1 MSGLGLHLM
10 APPARA
16 SGLRGAVRLV
26 TRLLVVGLL
35 VAPLRWLGR
44 HWRWSVYGGAA
55 VLGAAGAFSSG
66 LVVRV
71 AVIVLAPAVVVGVWS
86 TLSPESYRRLASVPW
101 RSWVTRRRARRV
113 WPEVARASGLS
124 VHLMLPASEVAVA
137 LWSVKAKPRQRWDD
151 PRLRRVVTPPG
162 VIVLRVQTRLGQS
175 VDEIVAAA
183 PKLRDSYAAASVR
196 CVPYSPSVLDIVLVM
211 ADPLAGTR
219 YAAPEPHP
227 PEAWRTPSSLALQ
240 HLLFDTSPVVLGRA
254 EDGTDVVVD
263 VADPWHL
270 AVQGA
275 TRSGKS
281 ALSYTLLGAL
291 ARRAAVLVCGI
302 DPSGILLGPW
312 REGRGAGWIATGTA
326 DMQGAV
332 DALVGIVEEMDRR
345 IARLAEDGQDKID
358 VFDAAC
364 PLLLVVLEEYP
375 GALSAARSQD
385 ETDGRPS
392 GQRTA
397 PRIERAVG
405 RLVKEG
411 AKVGV
416 RVVLLAQRMSAR
428 AVDTDDRS
436 NFGVRVSLRVDNG
449 DALAMLHDGPTVRE
463 HVEAAR
469 RFAPGVGLVEGP
481 DRPLMR
487 WRADL
492 TDYADYRARVLVG
505 IDATRLIPGALVARH
520 VPAPVPASDPD
531 SAGDGTSSAPPRP
544 AGPSG
549 RAPRSPRAPR
559 APRAPRDRSSTAP
572 EQVAPGRDGVS

>member
-1 MSGLGLHLM
+1 MSGLGLHLT

-16 SGLRGAVRLV
+16 RGLRGAVRLV
-26 TRLLVVGLL
+26 ARLLVVGLL

-44 HWRWSVYGGAA
+44 HWRWSAYGTAA
-55 VLGAAGAFSSG
+55 VLGAAGALSTG
-66 LVVRV
+66 LAVRV
-71 AVIVLAPAVVVGVWS
+71 AVVVLAPAVVVGVWS
-86 TLSPESYRRLASVPW
+86 TLSPGSYRRLASVPW

-113 WPEVARASGLS
+113 WPQVARASGLS
-124 VHLMLPASEVAVA
+124 VHLTLPPSEVAVA
-137 LWSVKAKPRQRWDD
+137 LWSVRAKPRQRWDD

-196 CVPYSPSVLDIVLVM
+196 CVPHSPSVLDVVLMMV
-211 ADPLAGTR
+211 DPLAGVR
-219 YAAPEPHP
+219 YAVPTADPRMPS
-227 PEAWRTPSSLALQ
+227 WRSAASEVLR
-240 HLLFDTSPVVLGRA
+240 HLLIGGPPVVVLGRG
-254 EDGTDVVVD
+254 EDGTDVLVD

-281 ALSYTLLGAL
+281 ALSYTLLGSL
-291 ARRAAVLVCGI
+291 AHRADVLVCGV

-312 REGRGAGWIATGTA
+312 LHGRGAGWIATGTA

-332 DALVGIVEEMDRR
+332 DALTGVVAEMDRR
-345 IARLAEDGQDKID
+345 IAYLARTGLDTLPAP
-358 VFDAAC
+358 DATC

-385 ETDGRPS
+385 EADGRPA

-416 RVVLLAQRMSAR
+416 RVVLFAQRMSAR

-436 NFGVRVSLRVDNG
+436 NFGVRITLRVDNG
-449 DALAMLHDGPTVRE
+449 DALAMLHDGPTARE

-492 TDYADYRARVLVG
+492 TEYADYRSRVAFG
-505 IDATRLIPGALVARH
+505 IDVTDNIPGALVARH
-520 VPAPVPASDPD
+520 VPAPGPGGS
-531 SAGDGTSSAPPRP
+531 GDDTSSAPRP

-559 APRAPRDRSSTAP
+559 APRAPRDGSSTAP
-572 EQVAPGRDGVS
+572 EQAAPGRDGAS

>member
-1 MSGLGLHLM
+1 MSGLGVHLT

-16 SGLRGAVRLV
+16 RGLRRAVRV
-26 TRLLVVGLL
+26 ATRLVVVGLL
-35 VAPLRWLGR
+35 WAPLRWLGR
-44 HWRWSVYGGAA
+44 HWRWSAYGTSAVLVAAA
-55 VLGAAGAFSSG
+55 VLSTGMV
-66 LVVRV
+66 LRV
-71 AVIVLAPAVVVGVWS
+71 ALVILAPALVVGVWS
-86 TLSPESYRRLASVPW
+86 TLSPGSYLRLASVPW

-113 WPEVARASGLS
+113 WPDVARASGLS
-124 VHLMLPASEVAVA
+124 VHLTLPPSEVALA
-137 LWSVKAKPRQRWDD
+137 LWSVRAKPRQRWDD

-162 VIVLRVQTRLGQS
+162 VIVLRVQTRIGQS
-175 VDEIVAAA
+175 VEEVTTAA
-183 PKLRDSYAAASVR
+183 PRIRDSYTAASVR
-196 CVPYSPSVLDIVLVM
+196 CVPHSPSVLDVVLVM
-211 ADPLAGTR
+211 VDPLAGIR
-219 YAAPEPHP
+219 YAVPTADP
-227 PEAWRTPSSLALQ
+227 RTPSWRSAASEVLR
-240 HLLFDTSPVVLGRA
+240 HLLVGGPPVILGRG
-254 EDGTDVVVD
+254 EDGTDVLVD
-263 VADPWHL
+263 VADPWHV
-270 AVQGA
+270 AIQGA

-291 ARRAAVLVCGI
+291 AHRADVLVCGV

-312 REGRGAGWIATGTA
+312 LHGRGAGWIATGTA

-332 DALVGIVEEMDRR
+332 DALAGVVAEMDQR
-345 IARLAEDGQDKID
+345 IAYLARTGLD
-358 VFDAAC
+358 VLSTPDATC

-385 ETDGRPS
+385 EAEGRPV

-449 DALAMLHDGPTVRE
+449 DALAMLHDGPTARE
-463 HVEAAR
+463 HVEAVR

-492 TDYADYRARVLVG
+492 TEYADYRSRVAFG
-505 IDATRLIPGALVARH
+505 IDVTENIPGALVARYA
-520 VPAPVPASDPD
+520 PAPDVNS
-531 SAGDGTSSAPPRP
+531 SGDDTSSVPPRP

-549 RAPRSPRAPR
+549 RPPRSPRAPR
-559 APRAPRDRSSTAP
+559 APRAPRDGSSPGLVP
-572 EQVAPGRDGVS
+572 ERAPGRDGGA